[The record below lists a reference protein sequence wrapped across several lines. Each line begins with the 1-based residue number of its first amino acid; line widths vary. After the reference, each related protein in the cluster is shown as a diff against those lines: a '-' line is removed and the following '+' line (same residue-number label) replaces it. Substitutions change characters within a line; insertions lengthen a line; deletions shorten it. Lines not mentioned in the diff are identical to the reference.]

1 MCDSVCLLYLLTY
14 GSVSHYRTHTT
25 EHTVPLHTLIFCT
38 SVRWNLC
45 IFEVFFWQGSHFRL
59 ILRLLGLPFALQAD
73 LLLQVGRPF
82 VLQVDSCFRIV
93 FPSLFTYL
101 PTSVGADLDENG
113 PPVMN
118 QIARGGYSLTPPEGG
133 TTRVPLASGLRSQT
147 PPSSSTLPGRFEPP
161 TPRPCVAEP
170 KWGFEPATIWP
181 REPNKLEE
189 TNH

>member
-1 MCDSVCLLYLLTY
+1 MCRAHKWHD
-14 GSVSHYRTHTT
+14 GSAAHRAPASTSLRLHRAPWSLPYEPSRTEPRRLRGASRTASRSAHRVAAPLACPGGGVNHVTVRHYRTHTT

-82 VLQVDSCFRIV
+82 VLQVGSCFRIV

-101 PTSVGADLDENG
+101 P
-113 PPVMN
+113 
-118 QIARGGYSLTPPEGG
+118 
-133 TTRVPLASGLRSQT
+133 
-147 PPSSSTLPGRFEPP
+147 
-161 TPRPCVAEP
+161 
-170 KWGFEPATIWP
+170 
-181 REPNKLEE
+181 
-189 TNH
+189 